1 MVSGTEYLLGFV
13 IKPES
18 FADTSCG
25 TEDSARANIKAMPFR
40 IVIDPS
46 RSSWGSRYAPFEAV
60 GRAPALPLANPSTPS
75 SAQQPLPPRARDPP
89 HFNDRWWVLGP
100 LPLGPPNT

>member
-18 FADTSCG
+18 LADTSCG

-60 GRAPALPLANPSTPS
+60 VQTQPPQLARPPAPFSARQPPPQAPSGGLQLTH
-75 SAQQPLPPRARDPP
+75 Q
-89 HFNDRWWVLGP
+89 LGP
-100 LPLGPPNT
+100 LRSLLRDA